1 MQRQD
6 MTHRAR
12 PGRRVPALRV
22 VCVAVALAACRGEEI
37 AHYRV
42 PKTSSPPAGAA
53 APAAGAPMVPA
64 SGQVPTPPAP
74 AAGSKLAWTLPAR
87 WTESTGGGGMRYATL
102 KAPVDGRI
110 DVSVTVLPGEAG
122 GELANVNRWRAQIGL
137 PAVDAAALAA
147 AREPLRTKAGTV
159 AVYDFT
165 NDAGPKSR
173 VVAGLTV
180 VDGNTWFVKM
190 TGDAAA
196 VAAARPDF
204 LRIVESLRRDA
215 SNR

>member
-1 MQRQD
+1 
-6 MTHRAR
+6 
-12 PGRRVPALRV
+12 
-22 VCVAVALAACRGEEI
+22 
-37 AHYRV
+37 
-42 PKTSSPPAGAA
+42 
-53 APAAGAPMVPA
+53 
-64 SGQVPTPPAP
+64 
-74 AAGSKLAWTLPAR
+74 
-87 WTESTGGGGMRYATL
+87 MRYATL
-102 KAPVDGRI
+102 KAPVEGRI

-122 GELANVNRWRAQIGL
+122 GELANVNRWRGQIGL
-137 PAVDAAALAA
+137 PAMDAAALAA

-159 AVYDFT
+159 SVYDFT
-165 NDAGPKSR
+165 NDAGAKSR
-173 VVAGLTV
+173 VVAGLAV

>member
-1 MQRQD
+1 
-6 MTHRAR
+6 
-12 PGRRVPALRV
+12 
-22 VCVAVALAACRGEEI
+22 
-37 AHYRV
+37 
-42 PKTSSPPAGAA
+42 
-53 APAAGAPMVPA
+53 MVPA

-159 AVYDFT
+159 SVYDFT

>member
-1 MQRQD
+1 
-6 MTHRAR
+6 
-12 PGRRVPALRV
+12 VLIAL
-22 VCVAVALAACRGEEI
+22 CAAVALAACRGEEI

-42 PKTSSPPAGAA
+42 PKPASP
-53 APAAGAPMVPA
+53 APAAGGPAMGSPMMPA
-64 SGQVPTPPAP
+64 SGQVSAPPP
-74 AAGSKLAWTLPAR
+74 PVEGSRLAWTLPAR

-122 GELANVNRWRAQIGL
+122 GELANVNRWRGQIGL
-137 PAVDAAALAA
+137 PAMDAAALAA
-147 AREPLRTKAGTV
+147 ARAPLRTKAGTV
-159 AVYDFT
+159 SIYDFT
-165 NDAGPKSR
+165 SDGSAKSR
-173 VVAGLTV
+173 LVAGLTV

-215 SNR
+215 PNR